1 MAGEWECNVCKKTY
15 SCRKNL
21 NTHMHAHAEE
31 PQFECEICLRRFTF
45 QTNLY
50 EHKSVHTGK
59 MFACPFRNCTKT
71 CRLKGNLKKH
81 MKVHC
86 KSVRKLDEEYK
97 NFTMSLKEKKKQR
110 KQKRQQK
117 RKQLSEAVEN
127 HLEIDKPDNLPENDD
142 AHEPRTDNVREEDSP
157 STSNNQATANEPD
170 HEDLGPSR
178 KRERKDQSQPQDETV
193 AKKPS
198 SSGDNNDSPSGSEAL
213 EHSPSTSSNQKIVG
227 KPQPEQDLGPER
239 KRGRMDDSK
248 PKEETIA
255 DKPSTSSQSGDSCE
269 APSDLGSNLSCC
281 GLERLLRYSIPVRHC
296 KENDTCRILKG
307 DEYMCRK
314 SKPEAD
320 NICLDCFARANVKN
334 QNLWM
339 KKVNLNEKVEETVDC
354 LECGESSHKVC
365 VFHFKETPFV
375 CGNCSGEPGFKKII
389 ETDTSCEIDAFLAE
403 KANNQLEDKNAKI
416 SVASYTTAKS
426 TTTKELMP
434 VLYLKDAKKKYGS
447 KIDYVARAIYFFQIV
462 DNISI
467 AFFGLFTQEYQDLGG
482 KSWCV
487 IDYLDSVPWM
497 KVSSK
502 SPSKIYLELILAYF
516 EYMGL
521 KGFKNGHLW
530 ANPPVK
536 GVDYIFNIHPETQRY
551 LDKVQ
556 LIGWYHKILQQGERA
571 RVLAG
576 YRNFEEEFK
585 KGEIK
590 HPIDLPVFVDSLWCK
605 ILKWVNDEL
614 KTDEFDDE
622 HFKEKLEDEYKE
634 RAEDNFFFELR
645 GSQLQQPTPLQSKE
659 FNPHKIL
666 GDRET
671 FLDKCFVENWEF
683 SSLRR
688 AKYSSVGII
697 KLIEGAREERDANGS
712 MED

>member
-1 MAGEWECNVCKKTY
+1 MAGEWQCDVCKKTY
-15 SCRKNL
+15 SCKKNL
-21 NTHMHAHAEE
+21 TTHMHAHARE
-31 PQFECEICLRRFTF
+31 PQFECKICLRRFTF

-59 MFACPFRNCTKT
+59 KFECPFPDCTKT

-97 NFTMSLKEKKKQR
+97 KFTLSTKKQKKQR

-117 RKQLSEAVEN
+117 RKQRSEAVED
-127 HLEIDKPDNLPENDD
+127 HLEMDQPDNVSENDD
-142 AHEPRTDNVREEDSP
+142 ANEPRTDNVREADSP
-157 STSNNQATANEPD
+157 TTSNNQATANEPN
-170 HEDLGPSR
+170 HEELGPAR
-178 KRERKDQSQPQDETV
+178 KRERKDQSRPQDETV

-198 SSGDNNDSPSGSEAL
+198 SSGDNNNTPSGS
-213 EHSPSTSSNQKIVG
+213 
-227 KPQPEQDLGPER
+227 
-239 KRGRMDDSK
+239 
-248 PKEETIA
+248 
-255 DKPSTSSQSGDSCE
+255 GD
-269 APSDLGSNLSCC
+269 NLSCC
-281 GLERLLRYSIPVRHC
+281 GLERLLRYSTPIRNC
-296 KENDTCRILKG
+296 DRNDTCMIQVG
-307 DEYMCRK
+307 EEYMCRK
-314 SKPEAD
+314 SRPEAD

-334 QNLWM
+334 QNLWI
-339 KKVNLNEKVEETVDC
+339 KKVNLNEKVEDTVDC
-354 LECGESSHKVC
+354 SECGETSHKVC
-365 VFHFKETPFV
+365 VFHFEEAPFL

-389 ETDTSCEIDAFLAE
+389 ETDPNCEINAFLAQ
-403 KANNQLEDKNAKI
+403 KANNQLEDKKAKI
-416 SVASYTTAKS
+416 SVASYTTQKS
-426 TTTKELMP
+426 TTTKKLMP
-434 VLYLKDAKKKYGS
+434 DLYLKDAKEKYGS
-447 KIDYVARAIYFFQIV
+447 KIDFVARAIYFFQIV
-462 DNISI
+462 DNISV
-467 AFFGLFTQEYQDLGG
+467 AFFGLFTQEYQDFGG

-556 LIGWYHKILQQGERA
+556 LIGWYHKILKQGKDTG
-571 RVLAG
+571 VLAG

-585 KGEIK
+585 KGEFK
-590 HPIDLPVFVDSLWCK
+590 NPIDLPVFVDSLWHK
-605 ILKWVNDEL
+605 ILEWVNDQL
-614 KTDEFDDE
+614 KETNKFDDE
-622 HFKEKLEDEYKE
+622 NFKRMLVGEYED
-634 RAEDNFFFELR
+634 RALDNFYFELR
-645 GSQLQQPTPLQSKE
+645 GSELPNPIPLQPEE

-697 KLIEGAREERDANGS
+697 NLIEAAREERDVSPLS
-712 MED
+712 MCHLPLPITSQSVFFLQFALCVPLPLPLPTTSDCLSFFSCFLHVGIQRS